1 MTERVCRALKG
12 ERGMRECSFVYL
24 SGIEGGQAI
33 SETLQVDY
41 LSAPVEFTV
50 SRLDDML
57 MLGHRC
63 LERLN
68 ADI

>member
-1 MTERVCRALKG
+1 
-12 ERGMRECSFVYL
+12 MRECSFVYL